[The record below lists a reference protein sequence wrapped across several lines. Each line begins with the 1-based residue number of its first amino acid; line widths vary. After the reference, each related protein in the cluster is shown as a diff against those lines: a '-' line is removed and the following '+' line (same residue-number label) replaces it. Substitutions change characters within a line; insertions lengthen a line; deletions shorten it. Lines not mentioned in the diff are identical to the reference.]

1 MRRLMLLPLILL
13 SAAILANSLTSISL
27 SGNGGI
33 ALLKGLT
40 NSSENMTAAN
50 NTTVNLSSGMN
61 SVSLLSGNNGTI
73 VLNNLSKSPV
83 NLSFGSTPRTPPP
96 PPTYDPRAQQEYE
109 ILRANHVGY

>member
-1 MRRLMLLPLILL
+1 MLILLILL
-13 SAAILANSLTSISL
+13 SMAILANSLTSISL

-33 ALLKGLT
+33 SLLKGLT

-50 NTTVNLSSGMN
+50 NTTINLSSAGTE
-61 SVSLLSGNNGTI
+61 VSLLSGNNGTV
-73 VLNNLSKSPV
+73 VLNNLSKSPA
-83 NLSFGSTPRTPPP
+83 NLSFGSTPRSPPP